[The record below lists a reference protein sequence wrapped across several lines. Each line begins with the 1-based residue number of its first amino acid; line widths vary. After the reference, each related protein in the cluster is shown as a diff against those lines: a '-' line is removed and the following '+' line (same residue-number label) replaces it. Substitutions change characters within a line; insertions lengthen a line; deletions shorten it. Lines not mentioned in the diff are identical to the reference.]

1 MLAAVVRAAQLCGVT
16 SISVS
21 ICVKRGWRGGGGRN
35 ISVL

>member
-21 ICVKRGWRGGGGRN
+21 ICVKRVWGGGRRN